1 MSKHPVTAAALAV
14 LLLSACANPKKIDV
28 EQYQSFTEGK
38 TTREEVIAALGN
50 PTGSTFIGKDETLSY
65 TITQIDKRGMIP
77 GYGAVLAMTGGL
89 KSGSQICTFT
99 FNPQKVLT
107 AKTCGS
113 YGI

>member
-1 MSKHPVTAAALAV
+1 MSKSHLAV
-14 LLLSACANPKKIDV
+14 AVLAATVLAACANPKKIDG

-38 TTREEVIAALGN
+38 TTRQDVIAALGQ
-50 PTGSTFIGKDETLSY
+50 PTGSTFIGKNETLSY

-89 KSGSQICTFT
+89 KNGSQICTFT
-99 FNPQKVLT
+99 FDPQQLLT
-107 AKTCGS
+107 SKTCGS